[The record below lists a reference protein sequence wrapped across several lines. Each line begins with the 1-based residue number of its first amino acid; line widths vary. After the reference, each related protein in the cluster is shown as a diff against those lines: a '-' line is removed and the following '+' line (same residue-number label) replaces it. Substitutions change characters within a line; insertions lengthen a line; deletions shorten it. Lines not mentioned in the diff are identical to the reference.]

1 LKHFAKL
8 YLYIIGFFALIFLFM
23 NLTGIMSVSDVKYYV
38 EKVSRQSPEI
48 IGLVIYLLLAS
59 DVFFSV
65 PTIFLVTS
73 SGYLLGFKWGLIVSV
88 AGMFTSGL
96 IARILCSIFG
106 KKILGFVLGDDE
118 KISEVHHLFQRF
130 GPGILLI
137 ARALP
142 MLPEATCCMAGI
154 NKMPWRQFV
163 IYYLAGT
170 LPYAAILVYL
180 GSVSSKE
187 NPYPALAGIIGMYVI
202 LWTLWYWIMRKDKK
216 NRGT

>member
-8 YLYIIGFFALIFLFM
+8 YLYIIGFFLLIFLVM
-23 NLTGIMSVSDVKYYV
+23 NLTGIMSVADVKYYV
-38 EKVSRQSPEI
+38 QKVSAQSPLV

-73 SGYLLGFKWGLIVSV
+73 AGYLLGFKWGLIVSV

-96 IARILCSIFG
+96 IARLLCTVFG
-106 KKILGFVLGDDE
+106 KRILGFVLGDDE
-118 KISEVHHLFQRF
+118 KISEVHRLFRRF

-154 NKMPWRQFV
+154 NRMPWRQFLL
-163 IYYLAGT
+163 YYLAGT
-170 LPYAAILVYL
+170 LPYAAVLVYL
-180 GSVSSKE
+180 GSISSRE
-187 NPYPALAGIIGMYVI
+187 NPYPALAGIVGMYVV
-202 LWTLWYWIMRKDKK
+202 LWAMWWWLVKRGGGRRKE
-216 NRGT
+216 